1 MTRVSVTYD
10 EPGIARLHMQ
20 DQAGQNA
27 FSRVFVDDLVAA
39 LLAVGNDPRAHVCV
53 IEGLPEVF
61 SAGGD
66 RSLLLELAG
75 GSVAP
80 YDLLLTRTLLEVPVP
95 TIAAMAGPAVGG
107 GFIFGLACDIVV
119 LASSHRYG
127 CNFMELGFTP
137 GMGTTRLLQ
146 RAVGEYLA
154 AELMYGCQYMRGKQ
168 IGERGLINHVVAPE
182 RVEAKALSIARRIAD
197 KPRNA
202 LRLLKR
208 SLSLPR
214 KQAFEEARTVES
226 MMHEICF
233 AAPETRARIAEN
245 YREIASQSDDSS
257 EASNKRENTC

>member
-1 MTRVSVTYD
+1 MTRVAVTY
-10 EPGIARLHMQ
+10 EEGIARLQMQ
-20 DQAGQNA
+20 DREGQNA
-27 FSRVFVDDLVAA
+27 FGRAFVDELVAA
-39 LLAVGNDPRAHVCV
+39 LTAVGEDTRTCVCV

-75 GSVAP
+75 GKLAP

-107 GFIFGLACDIVV
+107 GFIFGIACDIVV

-146 RAVGEYLA
+146 RAVGEYVA
-154 AELMYGCQYMRGKQ
+154 AEMMYGCQYMRGKD

-182 RVEAKALSIARRIAD
+182 RVQTKAMAVARRIAD
-197 KPRNA
+197 KPRAA

-214 KQAFEEARTVES
+214 RQAFTEALTVES

-233 AAPETRARIAEN
+233 AAPETRRRIAEN
-245 YREIASQSDDSS
+245 YRESGISGHSTDTASVSGED
-257 EASNKRENTC
+257 TC

>member
-1 MTRVSVTYD
+1 
-10 EPGIARLHMQ
+10 
-20 DQAGQNA
+20 
-27 FSRVFVDDLVAA
+27 
-39 LLAVGNDPRAHVCV
+39 
-53 IEGLPEVF
+53 
-61 SAGGD
+61 
-66 RSLLLELAG
+66 
-75 GSVAP
+75 
-80 YDLLLTRTLLEVPVP
+80 
-95 TIAAMAGPAVGG
+95 
-107 GFIFGLACDIVV
+107 
-119 LASSHRYG
+119 
-127 CNFMELGFTP
+127 
-137 GMGTTRLLQ
+137 LQ